1 MKTYLAII
9 FAFAIVGCATK
20 PDYSQ
25 IQSVYTDQ
33 SPSSISRE
41 QAFTIAK
48 REAIAREG
56 FTDEPRV
63 PFKTT
68 RMVTGASNRINDG
81 GWRVIV
87 RAMVCTN
94 RRDGANAYIDVPGAV
109 VTIDRDGKII
119 GYTRHSMQEIY
130 KAEQG
135 GGVDTEEAV

>member
-1 MKTYLAII
+1 MKTYLPII

-33 SPSSISRE
+33 SPSSLSRE

-48 REAIAREG
+48 REAIIREG

-68 RMVTGASNRINDG
+68 RMVTGTSSRINDG
-81 GWRVIV
+81 GWRVIA

-94 RRDGANAYIDVPGAV
+94 ERDGANTYRDVPAAV
-109 VTIDRDGKII
+109 VTINREGKIV

-130 KAEQG
+130 EAEQG
-135 GGVDTEEAV
+135 AP